1 VLGPLSQRL
10 LTLFQFTRMALVFT
24 AISNSMCE
32 MLLFARYEAKNV
44 PGGDGSILPYLD
56 PQRLVAMA
64 CVSIGLYGF
73 GMSLNDIIDRRRDRL
88 LAADRPLPSGRIGVR
103 AAHVVCT
110 GLALLALVGGWYV
123 AHNQP
128 GAPVNFPTSFL
139 LLVWTASLITFYDFA
154 GKYLVAPG
162 LISLGLI
169 RFFHAAIPAPQLPN
183 LWHPLLLLNHVT
195 ILSAVCYRW
204 EHKRPSLTPAHWWA
218 VLGGLGFVDAVCIA
232 LVFWRRQD
240 RFNGSF
246 ADALWI
252 TPALLLPLAAVV
264 VFIILALW
272 IRRRMAAEGRAGERR
287 AGQVVMLY
295 GLLWLIVYDVTF
307 AVGYVGVVPGLL
319 LLCLLPMAYLSVK
332 MMRAWSRVLS
342 LSQKPEFQRA
352 R

>member
-10 LTLFQFTRMALVFT
+10 LTLFQLTRMALVFT

-32 MLLFARYEAKNV
+32 MLLYARWQA
-44 PGGDGSILPYLD
+44 GSGGSILPYLD
-56 PQRLVAMA
+56 PQRLIAMM

-88 LAADRPLPSGRIGVR
+88 LAADRPLPSGRIGVG

-110 GLALLALVGGWYV
+110 ALAILALAGGWYV
-123 AHNQP
+123 AHYQP
-128 GAPVNFPTSFL
+128 GAPANFPTSFVL
-139 LLVWTASLITFYDFA
+139 LIWTASLIAFYDFA

-183 LWHPLLLLNHVT
+183 LWHPLLLLNHVS
-195 ILSAVCYRW
+195 ILSTVCYRW
-204 EHKRPSLTPAHWWA
+204 EHKRPALTRKQWWA
-218 VLGGLGFVDAVCIA
+218 VLGGIGFVDAACIA
-232 LVFWRRQD
+232 LVWWKRRESHHG
-240 RFNGSF
+240 RF
-246 ADALWI
+246 AEALWI
-252 TPALLLPLAAVV
+252 TPSLLLPLAAVIG
-264 VFIILALW
+264 FIALALW
-272 IRRRMAAEGRAGERR
+272 IRSRLATDGRAGQRR

-295 GLLWLIVYDVTF
+295 GLLWLIVYDAAF
-307 AVGYVGVVPGLL
+307 AIGYVGIVPGLL

-332 MMRAWSRVLS
+332 TMRAWSRVIS

>member
-1 VLGPLSQRL
+1 
-10 LTLFQFTRMALVFT
+10 MALVFT

-32 MLLFARYEAKNV
+32 MLLFARYQANIA
-44 PGGDGSILPYLD
+44 GGDGSILPYLD
-56 PQRLVAMA
+56 PQRLIAMA

-88 LAADRPLPSGRIGVR
+88 LAADRPLPSGRIGVG

-110 GLALLALVGGWYV
+110 GLGLLALVGGWYV
-123 AHNQP
+123 AHYQP

-139 LLVWTASLITFYDFA
+139 LLIWTAALIAFYDLA

-169 RFFHAAIPAPQLPN
+169 RFFHAAIPAPQLPL

-195 ILSAVCYRW
+195 ILSAVAYKW
-204 EHKRPSLTPAHWWA
+204 EHKRPALTHAHWWA
-218 VLGGLGFVDAVCIA
+218 VLGGLGFVDAVCIG
-232 LVFWRRQD
+232 LRCWRRLD
-240 RFNGSF
+240 RKNGSIPE
-246 ADALWI
+246 ALWI
-252 TPALLLPLAAVV
+252 TPGILLPIAAVIA
-264 VFIILALW
+264 FIIFAWW
-272 IRRRMAAEGRAGERR
+272 IRHRLAAEGRAGERR

-295 GLLWLIVYDVTF
+295 GLLWLIVYDVAF
-307 AVGYVGVVPGLL
+307 AVGYVGIVPGLL

-332 MMRAWSRVLS
+332 LMRAWSRVLS
-342 LSQKPEFQRA
+342 LSQTPEFQRA

>member
-1 VLGPLSQRL
+1 L
-10 LTLFQFTRMALVFT
+10 LTLFQLTRMALVFT

-32 MLLFARYEAKNV
+32 MLLFARYRAMNL
-44 PGGDGSILPYLD
+44 PGGNGSIRPYLD
-56 PQRLVAMA
+56 RPRLVAMA
-64 CVSIGLYGF
+64 CASIGLYGF

-88 LAADRPLPSGRIGVR
+88 LASDRPLPSGRIGVG

-110 GLALLALVGGWYV
+110 GLAMLALVGGWYV
-123 AHNQP
+123 AAHQP
-128 GAPVNFPTSFL
+128 GPPVNFPTCFL
-139 LLVWTASLITFYDFA
+139 LLTGTASLIVFYDFA

-162 LISLGLI
+162 LICLGLI

-204 EHKRPSLTPAHWWA
+204 EHKRPSLTSTHLRR
-218 VLGGLGFVDAVCIA
+218 VVGGLGLADVLCIA
-232 LVFWRRQD
+232 LVYWRRQE
-240 RFNGSF
+240 RYNGSV
-246 ADALWI
+246 ARALWI

-264 VFIILALW
+264 VFIVMALW
-272 IRRRMAAEGRAGERR
+272 IRRRLAADGRAGERR

-295 GLLWLIVYDVTF
+295 GLLWLIVYDATF
-307 AVGYVGVVPGLL
+307 AVGYVGVVPGIL

-332 MMRAWSRVLS
+332 AMRVWSRVLS